1 MISAQEQRQR
11 TCPSGRVR
19 ADVSELTCH
28 RLGFLFILQQ
38 DYSGILTK
46 RFRGILEDN
55 LKNVGII
62 SRNWKQ
68 TGRCSPALWE
78 HQDVLWGF
86 ILWRVDVFWFWWSS
100 SFVLLII
107 CEEISGIASF
117 VEICK
122 GTSSRFDPDHW
133 DPSSDSC
140 YWYSAELSELQLW
153 LDCVLWAGVARCS
166 VLRHLQLVPACKVI
180 QSF

>member
-1 MISAQEQRQR
+1 MRTGPSLLDSVGYQNRADAPHVFCHTVITRVTKTFTGSAAATTAKSHDICSGTKAADVSER
-11 TCPSGRVR
+11 TCPSV
-19 ADVSELTCH
+19 
-28 RLGFLFILQQ
+28 GFLFILQQ

-86 ILWRVDVFWFWWSS
+86 IL
-100 SFVLLII
+100 
-107 CEEISGIASF
+107 
-117 VEICK
+117 
-122 GTSSRFDPDHW
+122 
-133 DPSSDSC
+133 
-140 YWYSAELSELQLW
+140 
-153 LDCVLWAGVARCS
+153 
-166 VLRHLQLVPACKVI
+166 
-180 QSF
+180 

>member
-1 MISAQEQRQR
+1 MPERPCPSGRARADVPER
-11 TCPSGRVR
+11 TCPS
-19 ADVSELTCH
+19 
-28 RLGFLFILQQ
+28 LGFLFILQQ

-86 ILWRVDVFWFWWSS
+86 IL
-100 SFVLLII
+100 
-107 CEEISGIASF
+107 
-117 VEICK
+117 
-122 GTSSRFDPDHW
+122 
-133 DPSSDSC
+133 
-140 YWYSAELSELQLW
+140 
-153 LDCVLWAGVARCS
+153 
-166 VLRHLQLVPACKVI
+166 
-180 QSF
+180 